1 MDVSLFTLLIQV
13 QTECSWTIP
22 FGATL
27 SLRLLQEQSSIRAAV
42 LISLVN
48 FSGTAMSFL
57 EDVVDEPAVLTDVL
71 AFIDS
76 DASSG
81 YSGDFEGSSSDLA
94 STIPDDTPTPPPVE
108 LLSLPLNEELMAV
121 PNPLKWMDS
130 NDLLALDLV
139 TKDNDRL
146 QSLPS
151 KQRDYQATSS
161 IEKARLRKRRVAA
174 DTRRRE
180 KKRAEKQALH
190 RQVAAL
196 QARLDDLLYE
206 RRTVRDRRRKEM
218 AETCPMALQ
227 VERAWE
233 RRCQAEQTNKH
244 LRHLVSKQLEMA
256 AGLKETFE
264 KQQDVCKLG
273 VEVEL
278 ATRRDEPQWSKDAT
292 FPRGR
297 ANQTEAK
304 AFNMVVKVGDTVL
317 AYHGLMIY
325 DARVQ
330 KVDNGQGVEER
341 VGESGPTSASTQYYL
356 HYQGWAKKWD
366 EWVRHD
372 RVLEDNAASRALQKK
387 AKIEVALAKK
397 EKRMAKK
404 KKISS
409 AGIDASSARKSP
421 LKRMKRT
428 TDQDYEEF
436 PEPGDPNAEDTP
448 TADQVNIH
456 MPFALKKQ
464 LVEDW
469 KQITHSPHLLVP
481 LPRKPNV
488 SQIIKTYLEFKKAK
502 VHEGEASEEKEFKN
516 VEGIMEGVQSYFDRA
531 LSSILLYRMERRQ
544 YQEIRQKHGE
554 DTPLSQIYGAE
565 HLIRLFGSFSSCCV
579 CWKGNEEKLTLWF
592 CMVCCAAVR
601 LPILMAS
608 AHFPPREL
616 NQIQAR
622 LNDFLKFVQKNS
634 AAWFVTEYEAVT
646 DKYVEQTSAS
656 T

>member
-1 MDVSLFTLLIQV
+1 
-13 QTECSWTIP
+13 
-22 FGATL
+22 
-27 SLRLLQEQSSIRAAV
+27 
-42 LISLVN
+42 
-48 FSGTAMSFL
+48 MSFL
-57 EDVVDEPAVLTDVL
+57 EGAGDEPAVLTDVL

-81 YSGDFEGSSSDLA
+81 YSGDCEGSSSDLA
-94 STIPDDTPTPPPVE
+94 STIPNDTPSPPPVE
-108 LLSLPLNEELMAV
+108 LLSLPLDEELVAV
-121 PNPLKWMDS
+121 PDPLKWMDS
-130 NDLLALDLV
+130 NGLFALDLV
-139 TKDNDRL
+139 TEDRDRL

-151 KQRDYQATSS
+151 KQRSYQAMPS

-196 QARLDDLLYE
+196 QARLDVLLHE
-206 RRTVRDRRRKEM
+206 RRTVRDRRRKEA

-227 VERAWE
+227 VEGAWE

-244 LRHLVSKQLEMA
+244 LRQLVSKQLEMA
-256 AGLKETFE
+256 AGLKETLE
-264 KQQDVCKLG
+264 KQQD
-273 VEVEL
+273 
-278 ATRRDEPQWSKDAT
+278 
-292 FPRGR
+292 
-297 ANQTEAK
+297 
-304 AFNMVVKVGDTVL
+304 
-317 AYHGLMIY
+317 
-325 DARVQ
+325 

-341 VGESGPTSASTQYYL
+341 VGESGSASASTQYYL

-372 RVLEDNAASRALQKK
+372 RVLEDNAASHAQQKK
-387 AKIEVALAKK
+387 AKSEVALAKK

-409 AGIDASSARKSP
+409 AGIDASGARKSP

-428 TDQDYEEF
+428 TDQDYEDF
-436 PEPGDPNAEDTP
+436 PEPGDANAEDTP

-516 VEGIMEGVQSYFDRA
+516 IEGIMEGVQSYFDRA

-565 HLIRLFGSFSSCCV
+565 HLIRLFGSFSSCLF
-579 CWKGNEEKLTLWF
+579 CWKGNGEKLTLWF

-646 DKYVEQTSAS
+646 DKYVEQTTAS